1 MSLQGFFRR
10 LKLSN
15 LVLLMLALSNCCNV
29 CFKAPKNSED
39 TGAIYKICSQLIIKN
54 QINVNGC
61 PMINYSSNFII
72 LGYSVI
78 KITPTRGYFL
88 EIKRKILSLSP
99 SSPSPASHFSL
110 QCFRCQYKNLY
121 CWWQRFYVELVLY
134 FVLPLEWF
142 VIFFVVFLSVYNLFS
157 LTILPQVSLSAIL

>member
-88 EIKRKILSLSP
+88 EIKKRKILSLSP
-99 SSPSPASHFSL
+99 SSPSPASIFHFNVSGVSIRTSIVGGKDFML
-110 QCFRCQYKNLY
+110 NWCCIL
-121 CWWQRFYVELVLY
+121 FYHQSGL
-134 FVLPLEWF
+134 
-142 VIFFVVFLSVYNLFS
+142 
-157 LTILPQVSLSAIL
+157 